1 MVNFLKF
8 VGIKGKKN
16 CFTLCNYFIL
26 QPLFI
31 ELLFDKV
38 YIIPYTA
45 FIHVICFII
54 YMNQFIMYILDQ
66 NLLLVSKVQFTVIL
80 IFFCCCI
87 IICND
92 KGTYL
97 SIDKYIFR

>member
-1 MVNFLKF
+1 MPDQIKISLLLKKVSNGEF
-8 VGIKGKKN
+8 FKVCGGWKGKRTALL
-16 CFTLCNYFIL
+16 FVIILL

-54 YMNQFIMYILDQ
+54 YINQFIMYI
-66 NLLLVSKVQFTVIL
+66 
-80 IFFCCCI
+80 
-87 IICND
+87 
-92 KGTYL
+92 
-97 SIDKYIFR
+97 ID